1 MRNLLLAFVFITV
14 SFSVT
19 AQSDKIDDRL
29 LVKYSVEELN
39 KLKVENPTEYKFI
52 NYCLDNAWYI
62 QSLPIE
68 KMKDPKETIGLIVIK
83 DMENINF
90 YSLNIAIIK
99 DNYQFFAIEGTDK
112 MLVIKSEYHILK
124 ELNK

>member
-1 MRNLLLAFVFITV
+1 MRNFLLALVFIAV
-14 SFSVT
+14 SFSVN

-29 LVKYSVEELN
+29 LVKFSIEELN
-39 KLKVENPTEYKFI
+39 KLKIENPTEFKFI

-68 KMKDPKETIGLIVIK
+68 KMKDPKEKIGLIAIK
-83 DMENINF
+83 DLNNINF
-90 YSLNIAIIK
+90 YSLNITIIK

>member
-1 MRNLLLAFVFITV
+1 MRNFLLALVFIAV

-29 LVKYSVEELN
+29 LVKFSIEELN
-39 KLKVENPTEYKFI
+39 KLKVENPTEFKFI

-68 KMKDPKETIGLIVIK
+68 KMKDPKEKIGLITIK
-83 DMENINF
+83 DLNNINF
-90 YSLNIAIIK
+90 YSLNITIIK